1 MTTRLRNKLACSR
14 EQVRDAYLNG
24 ATLRSIGDVH
34 GVSAGT
40 VRNLL
45 LEMDVPMRNRGRR
58 SKAATHNPRILPL
71 EGDSDS
77 DNTQG
82 DNYDGGSFD

>member
-1 MTTRLRNKLACSR
+1 MTTRLRNKLATSR

-45 LEMDVPMRNRGRR
+45 LEMGVPMRNRGRR
-58 SKAATHNPRILPL
+58 SKAAAHNPRILPL
-71 EGDSDS
+71 EGTADSDEAS
-77 DNTQG
+77 SG
-82 DNYDGGSFD
+82 KYDGGSFD